1 MCKCKY
7 KNTSSIRE
15 SKRSLSMSQVRVP
28 LPAFSAK
35 SISPG
40 TGLEEDTEDA
50 AAAEDTEDATAAAAE
65 DTEAAEAAEDT
76 EDADTAEE
84 ADAAEEQDAEEGI
97 EGCDEG
103 AECAGQRTSAS
114 GFSL

>member
-1 MCKCKY
+1 
-7 KNTSSIRE
+7 
-15 SKRSLSMSQVRVP
+15 MSQVRVP

-65 DTEAAEAAEDT
+65 DTE
-76 EDADTAEE
+76 DADTAEE

>member
-65 DTEAAEAAEDT
+65 D
-76 EDADTAEE
+76 ADTAEE

>member
-1 MCKCKY
+1 
-7 KNTSSIRE
+7 
-15 SKRSLSMSQVRVP
+15 MSQVRVP

-50 AAAEDTEDATAAAAE
+50 AAAEDTEDATAAADE
-65 DTEAAEAAEDT
+65 DTEAAEAAEDTEDADT

>member
-1 MCKCKY
+1 
-7 KNTSSIRE
+7 
-15 SKRSLSMSQVRVP
+15 MSQVRVP

-65 DTEAAEAAEDT
+65 D
-76 EDADTAEE
+76 ADT
-84 ADAAEEQDAEEGI
+84 AEEGI

>member
-50 AAAEDTEDATAAAAE
+50 AAAEDTEDA
-65 DTEAAEAAEDT
+65 
-76 EDADTAEE
+76 DTAEE

>member
-1 MCKCKY
+1 
-7 KNTSSIRE
+7 
-15 SKRSLSMSQVRVP
+15 MSQVRVP

-50 AAAEDTEDATAAAAE
+50 AAAEDTEDT
-65 DTEAAEAAEDT
+65 EAAEDT

>member
-1 MCKCKY
+1 
-7 KNTSSIRE
+7 
-15 SKRSLSMSQVRVP
+15 MSQVRVP

-50 AAAEDTEDATAAAAE
+50 AAAKDTEDATAA
-65 DTEAAEAAEDT
+65 AAEDT

>member
-1 MCKCKY
+1 
-7 KNTSSIRE
+7 
-15 SKRSLSMSQVRVP
+15 MSQVRVP

-50 AAAEDTEDATAAAAE
+50 AAAEDTEDATAAE